1 MNFLY
6 IFSHI
11 DKQTLYC
18 YNFFKIYPILK
29 KYILFLSCN
38 VIQMKRDEI
47 IFNRFI
53 KFFPD
58 GCFHDLLLYW
68 YSLMVKVQEQGYT
81 FDFSSDP
88 NPYKS
93 YLPKEKFDQ
102 YLSTGFQLVKEQA
115 FEEYI
120 EIVFS
125 TFFAEVIQEYPN
137 QLCIAEIL
145 LLKKIADLF
154 GTAGYGNLYYCYGCI
169 CLTASQYQNHYCP
182 RKSE

>member
-1 MNFLY
+1 
-6 IFSHI
+6 
-11 DKQTLYC
+11 
-18 YNFFKIYPILK
+18 
-29 KYILFLSCN
+29 
-38 VIQMKRDEI
+38 MKRDEI

-81 FDFSSDP
+81 FDFSSVP

-154 GTAGYGNLYYCYGCI
+154 GTAGYENLYYCYGYI